1 MVIIL
6 LKSHARHCSSSR
18 TNNQAGFA
26 IAVIFATLLAIALVL
41 GYLSLSSQNAVQS
54 GGNAEAKGSA
64 IGLQQGAMKLKNGM
78 DRFVMSGTVADNTI
92 YAYKAMDTNTSCV
105 GEACLWNRPQNLFGP
120 LGTSSVPSFDVN
132 AYQTSGTVSC
142 SAQDLAS
149 ESASLSGGKCVFYL
163 TKISSTSNFY
173 NNTTVATT
181 DAQNFIVFYTAPIK
195 TPVCRQ
201 LNTVLWKTNLDD
213 AIPSISEWS
222 SPQKLGVPTTV
233 GGIVGLVNQN
243 TVAADNG
250 SAVSGNTPFPTYSG
264 AIRNEGCLNDD
275 SATNPTNFYIKSLR
289 QLN

>member
-1 MVIIL
+1 MAIIL
-6 LKSHARHCSSSR
+6 FKSNTRRYSSEKIH
-18 TNNQAGFA
+18 NQAGFA

-54 GGNAEAKGSA
+54 GGNAEAKGFA
-64 IGLQQGAMKLKNGM
+64 TGLQQGAMKLKSGM
-78 DRFVMSGTVADNTI
+78 DRFVMSGTVADNAI
-92 YAYKAMDTNTSCV
+92 YAYKTMDTNTSCV
-105 GEACLWNRPQNLFGP
+105 GATCLWNRPQNLFGP
-120 LGTSSVPSFDVN
+120 LGTSSVPSFDIN

-142 SAQDLAS
+142 SAQDLAN

-173 NNTTVATT
+173 NNTTVATA

-213 AIPSISEWS
+213 AIPSFSEWS
-222 SPQKLGVPTTV
+222 SPKKLGVPTTV

>member
-1 MVIIL
+1 MAIIL
-6 LKSHARHCSSSR
+6 FKSHARHRPSSR
-18 TNNQAGFA
+18 THNQAGFA
-26 IAVIFATLLAIALVL
+26 VAVIFATLLAIALIL
-41 GYLSLSSQNAVQS
+41 GYLSLSSQNALQS

-78 DRFVMSGTVADNTI
+78 DRFVMSGTVADSTI
-92 YAYKAMDTNTSCV
+92 YAYKAMDTNASCV

-120 LGTSSVPSFDVN
+120 LGTASIPTFDVN
-132 AYQTSGTVSC
+132 AYETSAVTC
-142 SAQDLAS
+142 TPDDLAG

-173 NNTTVATT
+173 NNTTVTTT

-201 LNTVLWKTNLDD
+201 LNTVLWKSNLDD
-213 AIPSISEWS
+213 AIPSISAWS